1 MIFNYHFGVCLDFC
15 PRQVFTN
22 NQVYQDDESTTEANV
37 GGKVVEKNRLTKVYI
52 QKTHRVVGLM
62 VSYRFNN

>member
-1 MIFNYHFGVCLDFC
+1 M
-15 PRQVFTN
+15 
-22 NQVYQDDESTTEANV
+22 TEANV

-62 VSYRFNN
+62 ISYRFNN

>member
-15 PRQVFTN
+15 RRQVFTN
-22 NQVYQDDESTTEANV
+22 NQVYQDDESMTEANV

-62 VSYRFNN
+62 ISYRFNN